1 MHFEGRA
8 NIWFRFYQASRGFVP
23 WRMFV
28 DDVVLRFENPE
39 NRDVQDLFN
48 KLKQTGTVAEYE
60 DQFEELRALV
70 MAQNRGFN
78 EEYFVSSFVSGLKEH
93 IKGAVKMFR
102 PQTLSHVIFLAK
114 QEEVKGGKESLVQTT
129 KPVNRFPV
137 AITKDMPTPIAS
149 NYKASGLKDQR
160 NAKSRLSSREI
171 MERIAKGLCFHCDEN
186 YHPGARL

>member
-114 QEEVKGGKESLVQTT
+114 
-129 KPVNRFPV
+129 
-137 AITKDMPTPIAS
+137 
-149 NYKASGLKDQR
+149 
-160 NAKSRLSSREI
+160 
-171 MERIAKGLCFHCDEN
+171 
-186 YHPGARL
+186 